1 MEVYPKKAKTLVKCG
16 KTHYFCSSNCRD
28 KFLGK
33 AAEEKPAAKSR
44 AKTEKA
50 VLGITGMHCASCA
63 QSIENSLKKA
73 DGVSGASVNF
83 ATARASI
90 DYDSSKADSAKF
102 IKLITGLG
110 YGAFEIDGGK
120 TESGGITLG
129 LKVIGMDNT
138 HCVGTVGGALNT
150 LPGIISKELLVNENA
165 VITYNPAKVS
175 ESDIIKAIKDAG
187 YDSIKETG
195 ADREKDAREKE
206 ISTLKKKVTFSA
218 ILSILVFLLS
228 FPEMIGLKLPSGLPS
243 GIVLFLLSTP
253 VQFIIGKQ
261 FYTGAYMALKNRTSN
276 MDTLIAVGT
285 SAAYFYSVAAAIR
298 PKVFGNA
305 MYFDTGAVIITL
317 ILLGKYLEAI
327 AKGRTSEAI
336 KKLMGLRPKTAR
348 IIKNGKETEIF
359 IDEVKAGDILVIR
372 PGEKIP
378 VDGKVIDGHSYVDES
393 MITGEPIPVSKKKG
407 DTVIGA
413 TINKNGFL
421 KFMAEKVGKDTML
434 SQIIKLVEDA
444 QGSKAPIQNLA
455 DMVSSYFV
463 PAVISIAIFSFSY
476 WYFIAGQTFVFALSI
491 FIAVLIIACPCALGL
506 ATPTAIM
513 AGTGKGAE
521 NGILIKSGEAL
532 ETAHKLNTIVFDKT
546 GTLTR
551 GKPEVTNIVVADKYS
566 YDGFIRL
573 AAAAEAGSEHP
584 LAEAVMREAGRRK
597 IDAQKVTAFE
607 TVSGKGIKAKLGK
620 NKIAIG
626 NRKLMADYL
635 VKISPETE
643 SKIASLEHEGKTVI
657 IISQDSLLIGL
668 IAISDTLKENSKGA
682 VERLQKMG
690 LQTVMLTGDN
700 ERTAKAIAHQLGIDR
715 VIAEVLPGEKADVI
729 KMLQA
734 EGKSVAMVGDGINDA
749 PALAQ
754 ANIGIALGS
763 GTDVAMET
771 GDIVLIKDNLR
782 DVVTAID
789 LSKYTMKKIK
799 QNLFWA
805 FFYNIVGIPVAAG
818 ILYSSYGFLL
828 NPMIA
833 AGAMGF
839 SSISVVSNSVM
850 MKRYKAPKV

>member
-1 MEVYPKKAKTLVKCG
+1 MKEKTVKTTKTTKTAIKTDKIVLGITGMHCASCAMIIEKGLKKTDGVIGASVNFATSRASIEYDSSKASPADFIKRIKSLGYDAFELDGGMAG
-16 KTHYFCSSNCRD
+16 KTGNA
-28 KFLGK
+28 GK
-33 AAEEKPAAKSR
+33 VGN
-44 AKTEKA
+44 A

-63 QSIENSLKKA
+63 MIIEKGLKKT
-73 DGVSGASVNF
+73 DGVKSAAVNF
-83 ATARASI
+83 ATSRATI
-90 DYDSSKADSAKF
+90 EYDAAKTNT
-102 IKLITGLG
+102 IKLIEAVKKGG
-110 YGAFEIDGGK
+110 YGGFEIGEDK
-120 TESGGITLG
+120 SGNHE
-129 LKVIGMDNT
+129 K
-138 HCVGTVGGALNT
+138 
-150 LPGIISKELLVNENA
+150 
-165 VITYNPAKVS
+165 S
-175 ESDIIKAIKDAG
+175 EMS
-187 YDSIKETG
+187 G
-195 ADREKDAREKE
+195 ADREKEAREKE
-206 ISTLKKKVTFSA
+206 IRTLKQKVVASA
-218 ILSILVFLLS
+218 ILAVPIFLLS
-228 FPEMIGLKLPSGLPS
+228 FPEMIGLKLPAGVPV
-243 GIVLFLLSTP
+243 GIILFLLATP

-261 FYTGAYMALKNRTSN
+261 FYVGAYMALRNKTSN

-298 PKVFGNA
+298 PEVFGEA

-348 IIKNGKETEIF
+348 IIRGGVEVEIP
-359 IDEVKAGDILVIR
+359 IDDVAVGDILVIR

-407 DTVIGA
+407 DSVIGA
-413 TINKNGFL
+413 TINKNGAL

-444 QGSKAPIQNLA
+444 QGSKAPIQKLA
-455 DMVSSYFV
+455 DVVSSYFV
-463 PAVISIAIFSFSY
+463 PTVISLAVLSFGY
-476 WYFIAGQTFVFALSI
+476 WYLVAGQAFVFALSI

-513 AGTGKGAE
+513 VGTGKGAE

-551 GKPEVTNIVVADKYS
+551 GKPEVTNIVAAGKYS
-566 YDGFIRL
+566 YDDVIRI

-597 IDAQKVTAFE
+597 LIAEKVTGFE
-607 TVSGKGIKAKLGK
+607 AVSGKGIRAKLGK

-626 NRKLMADYL
+626 NRKMMADHL
-635 VKISPETE
+635 VKITSEIE
-643 SKIASLEHEGKTVI
+643 NKIASLEHEGKTTI
-657 IISQDSLLIGL
+657 IISQDSLLVGL
-668 IAISDTLKENSKGA
+668 IAIADTLKENSIGA
-682 VERLQKMG
+682 VQRLQKMG
-690 LQTVMLTGDN
+690 LEVVMLTGDN
-700 ERTAKAIAHQLGIDR
+700 ERTAKAIASQLGISR
-715 VIAEVLPGEKADVI
+715 VIAEVLPGEKADKI
-729 KMLQA
+729 KSLQA

-754 ANIGIALGS
+754 ANVGIALGS

-771 GDIVLIKDNLR
+771 GDIVLIKDNLQ

-805 FFYNIVGIPVAAG
+805 FFYNVIGIPVAAG
-818 ILYSSYGFLL
+818 ILYTTYGFLL

-839 SSISVVSNSVM
+839 SSISVVSNSAM
-850 MKRYKAPKV
+850 MKRYKAPRI